1 MSIVMRSVRP
11 VAALAATSLVLA
23 GCASVTDASEADYRV
38 VVTTTQLGDWTRN
51 LVSDLPID
59 VYQLL
64 QPGQDVHEYDPS
76 AADLLALSR
85 ADLVI
90 INGSG
95 LDDWLDSNFAA
106 AGYTGAVVDTTESW
120 FPEIA
125 EEYLEQRDHAGE
137 DDDHAHEGDA
147 AHQHAQEDV
156 DHDHA
161 DEDGDHDG
169 HDHGPVDPHTWT
181 SVPFAKRQVA
191 VVAAALQEAAPDFAT
206 TIAAN
211 ATRYQA
217 QLDDLDAWIRASI
230 EPVAPGS
237 RTIVTSHAS
246 LTWFAAEYDVTEAT
260 FGGNLGIGDA
270 EPTEQEFAAIVERFR
285 TLMAEG
291 VDVSHIVASADHH
304 SSKVMQAVAEE
315 LGLELVAGD
324 LGLLIDSLAPTG
336 TYGDTYI
343 TSQIHNTT
351 LALGSFGAEP
361 KPLPP
366 SLAG

>member
-1 MSIVMRSVRP
+1 MRSVQP
-11 VAALAATSLVLA
+11 IAALAATSLVLA
-23 GCASVTDASEADYRV
+23 GCASVTDASEADYHV

-125 EEYLEQRDHAGE
+125 QEYLEELHHGE
-137 DDDHAHEGDA
+137 DGEDHTHEDA
-147 AHQHAQEDV
+147 A

-161 DEDGDHDG
+161 DEDGDHHG

-260 FGGNLGIGDA
+260 FGSILGMGDA

-324 LGLLIDSLAPTG
+324 VGLLIDSLAPTG

-343 TSQIHNTT
+343 TSQIHNTR
-351 LALGSFGAEP
+351 LALGSFDAVP
-361 KPLPP
+361 KPLPD